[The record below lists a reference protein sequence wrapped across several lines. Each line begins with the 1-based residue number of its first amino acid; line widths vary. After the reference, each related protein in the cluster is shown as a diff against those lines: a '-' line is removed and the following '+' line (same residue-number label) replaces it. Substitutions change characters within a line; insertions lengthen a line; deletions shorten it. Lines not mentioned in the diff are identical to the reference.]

1 MKKNII
7 IEGDKFQKEYKKQYK
22 KELIYE
28 LILGVLL
35 IVIAISGLFFGSKLL
50 LKMGIIIF
58 PLLILSYGIKLLLIS
73 MSLFRNFPKQASS
86 FLIEAFLT
94 FIIAI
99 YIIINPIETLSFI
112 LIIAG
117 AFIVASSIMKIM
129 LFGSYV
135 PVTTL
140 LLGILLM
147 LFSNELI
154 NIMYYFVMV
163 LVLMAG
169 AGLITS
175 AYYKIKN
182 KY

>member
-1 MKKNII
+1 MSKNII

-22 KELIYE
+22 KELVYE

-58 PLLILSYGIKLLLIS
+58 PLLIISYGINLLTIS
-73 MSLFRNFPKQASS
+73 LSLLKEFPKQASS
-86 FLIEAFLT
+86 FIIQAILAFV
-94 FIIAI
+94 IAL
-99 YIIINPIETLSFI
+99 YIILNPIETLSLI
-112 LIIAG
+112 LVIAG
-117 AFIVASSIMKIM
+117 GFIVFNSIINIL

-135 PVTTL
+135 PVSTLVLGL
-140 LLGILLM
+140 LLI

-154 NIMYYFVMV
+154 NIMYYFVMI

-169 AGLITS
+169 CGLITTG
-175 AYYKIKN
+175 YYKIKN
-182 KY
+182 K

>member
-1 MKKNII
+1 MGKDII
-7 IEGDKFQKEYKKQYK
+7 IDGDKFQKEYKKQYK

-35 IVIAISGLFFGSKLL
+35 ILIAISGLFFGSKLL
-50 LKMGIIIF
+50 LKIGIIIF
-58 PLLILSYGIKLLLIS
+58 PLLILSYAINLLIIS
-73 MSLFRNFPKQASS
+73 ISLLKSFPKQASS
-86 FLIEAFLT
+86 FIIQAILAFVV
-94 FIIAI
+94 AI
-99 YIIINPIETLSFI
+99 YIILNPIETLSLI

-117 AFIVASSIMKIM
+117 GFIVFNSIIKII

-135 PVTTL
+135 PVSTLVLGL
-140 LLGILLM
+140 LLI

-154 NIMYYFVMV
+154 SIMYYFVMV

-169 AGLITS
+169 TGLITN

-182 KY
+182 K

>member
-1 MKKNII
+1 MNKNVI

-22 KELIYE
+22 KEVGYE
-28 LILGVLL
+28 LFLGILL
-35 IVIAISGLFFGSKLL
+35 IVISISGLFFGSKLL

-58 PLLILSYGIKLLLIS
+58 PLLILCYGIKLLLIS
-73 MSLFRNFPKQASS
+73 LSLLKNFPKQASS
-86 FLIEAFLT
+86 FIIQALLA

-99 YIIINPIETLSFI
+99 YIILNPIETLSLI

-117 AFIVASSIMKIM
+117 AFIVANSIVKIL

-175 AYYKIKN
+175 SYYKIKN
-182 KY
+182 K